1 MLHCMHIEAVGPC
14 GSSPAQARYWVGSAY
29 VRQDRCVE
37 GASMQIVSAL
47 QARRGR
53 QSRNSGRARIEPE
66 PLPPPPPQARE
77 QVNRGIAALHEERR
91 ELMAVLWVMS
101 AAGAGNQDGVAAG
114 ARLHANIAAESK
126 FLDDFQAWPGI
137 S

>member
-1 MLHCMHIEAVGPC
+1 MWKPLPC
-14 GSSPAQARYWVGSAY
+14 RLFQHYRPAGAGKAGTAGAHGSNPSPF
-29 VRQDRCVE
+29 
-37 GASMQIVSAL
+37 
-47 QARRGR
+47 
-53 QSRNSGRARIEPE
+53 
-66 PLPPPPPQARE
+66 PPPPPQARE
-77 QVNRGIAALHEERR
+77 QVNRGIAALYEERR
-91 ELMAVLWVMS
+91 ELMAVLRAMS